1 MDNSNPDN
9 MSCRSKSSSYRLPVR
24 SLIFVLIVLSLTPTS
39 RLIGQVN
46 GVYREVYSNI
56 GAGVTINDLTTAAI
70 YPNSPSSTGYL
81 TSFEAPIDVA
91 DNYGQRCR
99 ALLLPP
105 VTGNYVL
112 WVSSDDASDLY
123 LSSTENP
130 ANKTRIAFVSAWT
143 SPREWSK
150 EANQQ
155 SCA

>member
-1 MDNSNPDN
+1 
-9 MSCRSKSSSYRLPVR
+9 
-24 SLIFVLIVLSLTPTS
+24 
-39 RLIGQVN
+39 
-46 GVYREVYSNI
+46 
-56 GAGVTINDLTTAAI
+56 
-70 YPNSPSSTGYL
+70 
-81 TSFEAPIDVA
+81 
-91 DNYGQRCR
+91 RCR

-155 SCA
+155 SAPIALQGGSRYYIEALMKEGGGGDNLAVRWQLPGGAVEEPIPASRLIAFTGVATQPPVLAQQPASVSVTEGGSALFQVQASNGDPVTYQ